1 MKTCDRP
8 LPFIVRVAAEWMDW
22 EQAPREDD
30 GVLWFR
36 RQALLTGNVAVTGK
50 DKDIQFSDLDN
61 AG

>member
-1 MKTCDRP
+1 
-8 LPFIVRVAAEWMDW
+8 MDW

-50 DKDIQFSDLDN
+50 DKDIQFPDLDN